1 MKIQKP
7 GKIVIAFLT
16 SLIMVSCFSKDTQT
30 ELEVFTDAYVIKKM
44 INDRP
49 MYAVTFFAYGNQMMR
64 SGTVTEI
71 GGSGGYLNLG
81 LNPNSIFTLVHW
93 PVESDFKPYPPS
105 ATEYKFNVTA
115 ESGITNESTD
125 YLNINDIE
133 IPVILKTVFSDNKK
147 LIDVTWTSVARADG
161 YVLKVAEENGN
172 IIYATDG
179 MIPTVTSYTI
189 NLLTGNWTKP
199 VESGN
204 TYTIEVHAFAY
215 EEDADDFYNVY
226 NVEELSIGEKS
237 ILWEY
242 E

>member
-1 MKIQKP
+1 MEFQKS
-7 GKIVIAFLT
+7 GKIVFVFLT
-16 SLIMVSCFSKDTQT
+16 SLIMVSCFSKDSQT
-30 ELEVFTDAYVIKKM
+30 ELEVYSDAYVIKKM
-44 INDRP
+44 INDKP
-49 MYAVTFFAYGNQMMR
+49 MYAVTFFAYGNQIMR

-71 GGSGGYLNLG
+71 GGSGEYLKLG

-93 PVESDFKPYPPS
+93 PIDSDFKPYPPP
-105 ATEYKFNVTA
+105 AAEFKFNVTA
-115 ESGITNESTD
+115 ESGLTSESSD
-125 YLNINDIE
+125 YLNINDIN
-133 IPVILKTVFSDNKK
+133 IPTIVKTEFSENKK
-147 LIDVTWTSVARADG
+147 LINITWTSVTGADG

-179 MIPTVTSYTI
+179 MVPTVTNYTI
-189 NLLTGNWTKP
+189 NLLTGNWTKR

-204 TYTIEVHAFAY
+204 TYTIQVHAFAY
-215 EEDADDFYNVY
+215 EEDTDDFYNVY